1 MESNEEFIERAK
13 VLNQKITD
21 IWVVLDEENLEIWK
35 DSLGNVRKFANKTK
49 ANLTACLELNMW
61 IVVNVK
67 FMDKFINHQL

>member
-13 VLNQKITD
+13 VLNEKITD

-35 DSLGNVRKFANKTK
+35 DSLGNVRKFSNKTK

-61 IVVNVK
+61 IPVNVK

>member
-13 VLNQKITD
+13 VLNAKITD

-35 DSLGNVRKFANKTK
+35 DSLGNARKFANKTE
-49 ANLTACLELNMW
+49 ANLTASLELNMW